1 MPDWKSR
8 LRHLFDRNTPV
19 PRDAEDVVRYLQDT
33 VGPAFR
39 ELKDEMESFDHDVR
53 MDVEDEVAHI
63 AFYEEDGTETF
74 RYTVRLRTMRVPN
87 FAFPSINVDGD
98 ETRRHQAEALVNGD
112 TEHDDVM
119 GWPENALIRDVL
131 RAYEEHIH
139 WAR

>member
-1 MPDWKSR
+1 MSDWKSH
-8 LRHLFDRNTPV
+8 LRHLFNQNKPV
-19 PRDAEDVVRYLQDT
+19 PREADDVARFIQDT

-39 ELKDEMESFDHDVR
+39 ELKEEMASYDYDARMEVDDEAAR
-53 MDVEDEVAHI
+53 I
-63 AFYEEDGTETF
+63 AFYEEDGRESF

-87 FAFPSINVDGD
+87 FAFPSINVDGN

-119 GWPENALIRDVL
+119 GWPEKALIRDVL

-139 WAR
+139 WVR